1 MVGAGVVA
9 LGANS
14 AMPDKEPSLDPSALS
29 TVDSPNASGQ
39 GGDRRDLSDHRA
51 SRNSDR
57 SVNPPGQAA
66 RPTDVW
72 LLPVNN
78 YKLTSRFGSRWGR
91 LHGGVDLAGPVGTPV
106 HATRDGVVVKAEWYG
121 GYGKV
126 VIIKHDNGIYSLY
139 GHNSAW
145 KVKEGQ
151 RVKAGQ
157 LIALMGNTGHSFGS
171 HSHFEIR
178 VATEGKEFGKQID
191 PIPFM
196 RERGVDIPAH
206 TQPDISVTVSVS

>member
-9 LGANS
+9 LGANQ

-29 TVDSPNASGQ
+29 TVDSPDAPGQ
-39 GGDRRDLSDHRA
+39 GGDRRDLSGRA

-57 SVNPPGQAA
+57 SVTPPGQAA
-66 RPTDVW
+66 VPTDVW
-72 LLPVNN
+72 LLPVNT
-78 YKLTSRFGSRWGR
+78 YKLTSRYGSRWGR

-106 HATRDGVVVKAEWYG
+106 HAAHDGVVVKAEWYG

-126 VIIKHDNGIYSLY
+126 VIIKHDNGVYSLY
-139 GHNSAW
+139 GHNSKW
-145 KVKEGQ
+145 KVTKGQ

-157 LIALMGNTGHSFGS
+157 LIALMGNTGFSTGP

-178 VATEGKEFGKQID
+178 LATEGKEFGKQID

-196 RERGVDIPAH
+196 RERGVDIPNH
-206 TQPDISVTVSVS
+206 TQPDVTTVVVSIS